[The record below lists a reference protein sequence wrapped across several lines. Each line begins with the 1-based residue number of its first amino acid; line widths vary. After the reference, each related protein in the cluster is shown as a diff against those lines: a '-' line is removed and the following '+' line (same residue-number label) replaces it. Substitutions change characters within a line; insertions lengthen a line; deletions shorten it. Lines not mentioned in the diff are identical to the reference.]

1 MPSAK
6 NVFVTLRD
14 LLEDVMFSNSAYLK
28 RRREKVTPGMLQES
42 YVTGISYYEEMRAL
56 EEKYFRIQ

>member
-14 LLEDVMFSNSAYLK
+14 LLEDVLFSNSHHLK
-28 RRREKVTPGMLQES
+28 RRREKVTPGKLQEG
-42 YVTGISYYEEMRAL
+42 YAEGVSYYEEMRIL
-56 EEKYFRIQ
+56 EERHLRI